1 MQILIY
7 ILKRILQTIPL
18 LIIVS
23 LISFFIIRLSP
34 VDPLA
39 ELRLNPSVSKE
50 TLQKETERLGLDKP
64 IIVQY
69 GKWAKSFVKGDLGVT
84 SNGEQV
90 STKLK
95 ERIPNTLLLTVV
107 VIFLSWTVGVP
118 LGILAAV
125 NWKTPFDR
133 ILTVLTSIGMAI
145 PSFFFAV
152 LLLIFAVK
160 TGWFPVGGLT
170 SSNFLDMTFP
180 QKVWDITHHLVL
192 PVTVLFTLSLAG
204 LQRQMRGNLLDV
216 LDSDYVKFAR
226 AKGLSEFKVIFK
238 HALRNA
244 VNPLITL
251 LGFEF
256 AGLLSGAA
264 LTEYVFQY
272 PGLGRLILEAVL
284 KSDINLVMA
293 SLMMGTI
300 MLIVGNLLADMAG
313 TAAQEPVFYRK
324 PAVRGFGDRKQIRQ
338 YCRCRSQVY
347 SGETFLYVGRGR
359 IQERGGVASGEDECR
374 GGQQA
379 AEDR

>member
-7 ILKRILQTIPL
+7 ILKRILQAIPL

-39 ELRLNPSVSKE
+39 ELRLNPSVSQE
-50 TLQKETERLGLDKP
+50 TLQKETQRLGLDKP

-69 GKWAKSFVKGDLGVT
+69 GKWAKSFLKGDLGIT
-84 SNGEQV
+84 SNGEKV

-95 ERIPNTLLLTVV
+95 ERIPNTLLLTTI
-107 VIFLSWTVGVP
+107 VIFLTWIAGIP
-118 LGILAAV
+118 LGVLAALK
-125 NWKTPFDR
+125 WKSPLDR
-133 ILTVLTSIGMAI
+133 TLTVLTSIGMAI

-160 TGWFPVGGLT
+160 TGWFPIGGLT
-170 SSNFLDMTFP
+170 SSNFLEMSIP
-180 QKVWDITHHLVL
+180 HQIWDITRHLIL
-192 PVTVLFTLSLAG
+192 PVTVLFTISLAG
-204 LQRQMRGNLLDV
+204 LQRQMRANLLDV

-226 AKGLSEFKVIFK
+226 AKGLSEFDVIYK

-244 VNPLITL
+244 INPMITL

-284 KSDINLVMA
+284 RSDINLVMA
-293 SLMMGTI
+293 SLMMGAI
-300 MLIVGNLLADMAG
+300 MLILGNLIADILLII
-313 TAAQEPVFYRK
+313 TDPR
-324 PAVRGFGDRKQIRQ
+324 IR
-338 YCRCRSQVY
+338 VK
-347 SGETFLYVGRGR
+347 
-359 IQERGGVASGEDECR
+359 A
-374 GGQQA
+374 
-379 AEDR
+379 

>member
-1 MQILIY
+1 M
-7 ILKRILQTIPL
+7 
-18 LIIVS
+18 
-23 LISFFIIRLSP
+23 
-34 VDPLA
+34 
-39 ELRLNPSVSKE
+39 
-50 TLQKETERLGLDKP
+50 
-64 IIVQY
+64 
-69 GKWAKSFVKGDLGVT
+69 GVT
-84 SNGEQV
+84 SNGEKV

-95 ERIPNTLLLTVV
+95 ERIPNTLLLTTI
-107 VIFLSWTVGVP
+107 VIFLSWIVGVP

-125 NWKTPFDR
+125 FWKTPFDR
-133 ILTVLTSIGMAI
+133 VLTVLTSIGMAI

-170 SSNFLDMTFP
+170 SSNFMEMNFP
-180 QKVWDITHHLVL
+180 QKIWDVTHHLIL

-226 AKGLSEFKVIFK
+226 AKGLSEFKVIVK

-284 KSDINLVMA
+284 RSDINLVMA
-293 SLMMGTI
+293 SLMMGAI
-300 MLIVGNLLADMAG
+300 MLVAGNLIADILLII
-313 TAAQEPVFYRK
+313 TDP
-324 PAVRGFGDRKQIRQ
+324 
-338 YCRCRSQVY
+338 
-347 SGETFLYVGRGR
+347 R
-359 IQERGGVASGEDECR
+359 IR
-374 GGQQA
+374 GGQA
-379 AEDR
+379 